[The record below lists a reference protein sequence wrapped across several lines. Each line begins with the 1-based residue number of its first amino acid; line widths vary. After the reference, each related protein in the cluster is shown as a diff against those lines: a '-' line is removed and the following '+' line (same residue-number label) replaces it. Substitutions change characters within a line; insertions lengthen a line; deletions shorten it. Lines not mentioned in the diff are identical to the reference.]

1 MQLNS
6 SLDWPDISYNLRK
19 IGMRSVMQTGQLTKY
34 LSNISTLVTKLG
46 NMEVEL
52 RRTKR
57 PPNAQYNELVAQ
69 INESITELEMLLMMQ
84 ALSK

>member
-6 SLDWPDISYNLRK
+6 SLDWTDISYNLRK
-19 IGMRSVMQTGQLTKY
+19 IGIRSVMQTGQLTKY
-34 LSNISTLVTKLG
+34 LSNISTQVAKLG

-57 PPNAQYNELVAQ
+57 PPGQQYKDLVAQ
-69 INESITELEMLLMMQ
+69 INESITELEMLLMMS